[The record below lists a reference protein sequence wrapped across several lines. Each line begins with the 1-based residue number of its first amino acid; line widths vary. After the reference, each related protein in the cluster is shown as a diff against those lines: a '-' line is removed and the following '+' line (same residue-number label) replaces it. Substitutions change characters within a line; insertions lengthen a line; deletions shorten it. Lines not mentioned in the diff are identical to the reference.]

1 MENMLHLFEFQENK
15 VRVIEKD
22 GEPWWVAKDV
32 CETFGDTNYRRSMS
46 RLDDDE
52 KGVSHIDTTGG
63 KQAMTIINESGLYA
77 LLFNMEPQKSAKQSN
92 ETVKRIERIKNF
104 RRWVTHEVLPSIRKY
119 GAYITPQKLEEVLMN
134 PDAMTKIIQNFIKLQ
149 QKGEP

>member
-1 MENMLHLFEFQENK
+1 MVDPAMAIREERPVLKRKFPPIRVVENK
-15 VRVIEKD
+15 
-22 GEPWWVAKDV
+22 EPLEVLK
-32 CETFGDTNYRRSMS
+32 E
-46 RLDDDE
+46 
-52 KGVSHIDTTGG
+52 
-63 KQAMTIINESGLYA
+63 IINESGLYA

-134 PDAMTKIIQNFIKLQ
+134 PDAMIKIIQNFIKLQ